1 MTRKQDLSDEDRWP
15 FLNPTEYA
23 QPIEHDDGKGRLWL
37 LTPGRRSPEQMTNYI
52 NAVMNFD
59 WQDFYENWAGEV
71 YFDWFRRQ
79 CKQLAEVI
87 LIDSRTGITEMS
99 GVCTYHLADV
109 VALFC
114 APNHQNI
121 LGIETMLNNLLQPH
135 LRDLRGGRPL
145 KTLVVPS
152 RVDITGTEE
161 QARLR
166 RQLAPLNARSETD
179 EDLLIPYIRSYAFD
193 EMIAVTQRPDSDHY
207 SRQLSEAYERLAGR
221 MLRLGGDVRGIWE
234 TKQAE
239 LKEQIKKL
247 RREASALLNQRIQET
262 AAEKKA
268 QMTAEMEQIDQQR
281 RAVEE
286 ELTRAQREFQYYLR

>member
-1 MTRKQDLSDEDRWP
+1 M
-15 FLNPTEYA
+15 
-23 QPIEHDDGKGRLWL
+23 
-37 LTPGRRSPEQMTNYI
+37 
-52 NAVMNFD
+52 
-59 WQDFYENWAGEV
+59 
-71 YFDWFRRQ
+71 
-79 CKQLAEVI
+79 I

-166 RQLAPLNARSETD
+166 RQLTPLNARSETD

-234 TKQAE
+234 TKHAE